1 MVQPPVGRSISN
13 VMAAF
18 VPRRPWSRALN
29 RLRQQSGLSLVET
42 LVSAVVMLTGLM
54 GTFLLVDVADNSSN
68 RSRAREGA
76 TNIAREVLENARD
89 TSYVE
94 IGQSGW
100 LDPSLQSL
108 TGGAGTVT
116 AIDSHTRQTT
126 VTRRGVTYTVVASW
140 CSVDD
145 QRDGYG
151 THTSSASWCSDSAT
165 TGTAD
170 SQSED
175 FKRVSTE
182 LTWQVNNRTQPKLT
196 QTATFGAGGVAV
208 GPTTTALSI
217 TQPTGL
223 TGDPVVIT
231 ANPTGGIVTFLGTA
245 IGASDMKFAV
255 NGVEVSGG
263 VTNNTNGTWSFNWN
277 ISTLKDATYSISA
290 TAIDALGTRGQG
302 RNISVKLARGTAT
315 APANVTG
322 GYNDVYNG
330 GGSTQQVVEL
340 EWDASPEGTVT
351 GYSVEKGGS
360 TVSGCGQSWK
370 TYCIDLSPASSGSTT
385 YTVKTWYL
393 TGAGAAA
400 FASTTYSVT
409 APSAGGTVA
418 TDYWMAE
425 SQTVATTKCY
435 NPGGSATERDIL
447 SSAPTGSTTTSWAGS
462 GGAFR
467 LFCTPTV
474 PAGAAL
480 GAGNVT
486 AELYRTNGK
495 SQSCSTFLYLYHDA
509 TPTTY
514 GTLVAGPIS
523 YSVPGNTTTATKFT
537 VTFAVPATTLV
548 ANDQL
553 VLWVYGSTSS
563 GSCSLLTL
571 QYGSTTRPSKL
582 SLPTLTGGGGG
593 STLQKPS
600 APTGLTVTANGDGTR
615 TLTWNAP
622 SSSTPAVDSYRIY
635 RDGRDYTN
643 RIDTAGATGSSITW
657 LDTATGGTSHT
668 YRVTSVA
675 STLTESSMAGPVTG

>member
-1 MVQPPVGRSISN
+1 MGSRAPRSI
-13 VMAAF
+13 
-18 VPRRPWSRALN
+18 LH
-29 RLRQQSGLSLVET
+29 RLGQQTGLTLVET
-42 LVSAVVMLTGLM
+42 LVSAVMLLSGLM
-54 GTFLLVDVADNSSN
+54 GSFMLVDVANDSATK
-68 RSRAREGA
+68 SRAREGA
-76 TNIAREVLENARD
+76 TNVAREVLEKSRNTGYAQ
-89 TSYVE
+89 
-94 IGQSGW
+94 IGQTDW
-100 LDPSLQSL
+100 LDSTLQGLS
-108 TGGAGTVT
+108 GGSGAVT
-116 AIDSHTRQTT
+116 DVSANSVQTT
-126 VTRRGVTYTVVASW
+126 ATRRGVSYTLVASW

-151 THTSSASWCSDSAT
+151 THSSSTTWCSDSAT
-165 TGTAD
+165 AGTAD

-175 FKRVSTE
+175 FKRVTTE
-182 LTWQVNNRTQPKLT
+182 LTWQINGRTQPKLV
-196 QTATFGAGGVAV
+196 QTATVGSTGAAV
-208 GPTTTALSI
+208 GPSVTSLVI

-223 TGDPVVIT
+223 SQTAPVIT
-231 ANPTGGIVTFLGTA
+231 SNPPGGTVSLVATA
-245 IGASDMKFAV
+245 VGASDMKFTL
-255 NGVEVSGG
+255 NGVELLYG
-263 VTNNTNGTWSFNWN
+263 VTNNNNGTW
-277 ISTLKDATYSISA
+277 TLSGDITGLSDGMY
-290 TAIDALGTRGQG
+290 TVGAIAVDALGVRGQP
-302 RNISVKLARGTAT
+302 RTMSVKLARNVAT
-315 APANVTG
+315 APQNVTG

-340 EWDASPEGTVT
+340 EWDASPEGSVT

-370 TYCIDLSPASSGSTT
+370 TSCIDLSPASSGSTT

-393 TGAGAAA
+393 TGAGTAA

-435 NPGGSATERDIL
+435 NPGGAATERDML

-467 LFCTPTV
+467 LFCSPTV
-474 PAGAAL
+474 PTGATL

-495 SQSCSTFLYLYHDA
+495 SQSCSTILYLYHNA
-509 TPTTY
+509 TPTNP
-514 GTLVAGPIS
+514 GTAIAGPIS
-523 YSVPGNTTTATKFT
+523 YTIPGNTSTATKFT

-553 VLWVYGSTSS
+553 VLMVYGSTSS

-582 SLPTLTGGGGG
+582 SLPTLTGGGG

-622 SSSTPAVDSYRIY
+622 TSSTPAVDSYRIY
-635 RDGRDYTN
+635 RDGQNYTN
-643 RIDTAGATGSSITW
+643 RIDTAGTTGSSITW
-657 LDTATGGTSHT
+657 MDTATGGTSHT

-675 STLTESSMAGPVTG
+675 STLTESAFAGPVSG